1 MQILFGILAIVCGIA
16 GSILAGVIGMA
27 ITVVFAVLAIVFGI
41 RAKKKGGSSAAG
53 IVTAIIGIIF
63 GLIGTL
69 ILVGGGQEMAR
80 QAKEQNLP
88 IMSEY
93 GESLKF
99 GIVGFVLK
107 IANTDYDLDAVKDEL
122 DKLNNSSAATTATT
136 TEAQ

>member
-1 MQILFGILAIVCGIA
+1 MQILFCILAILFGIG

-27 ITVVFAVLAIVFGI
+27 FTVVFAVLAIVFGI

-53 IVTAIIGIIF
+53 IITAILGIVF

-69 ILVGGGQEMAR
+69 VMVGAGQEMSR

-93 GESLKF
+93 GDSLTF
-99 GIVGFVLK
+99 GVVGFVLK
-107 IANTDYDLDAVKDEL
+107 IANTDYDLDAVKAEL
-122 DKLNNSSAATTATT
+122 DKLNSSTGTTTT